1 VGIKDNLS
9 LCKSVWSVTFKTLAK
24 YPSLLVPFFVNAVF
38 QGLVLTV
45 LFYYPRSP
53 FAAVLAPPV
62 KAFYGA
68 RFLHYP
74 YNFLLLPKLFYYGQ
88 VLSMLTLGVVM
99 LGMAMGMVSQVH
111 TEGTKP
117 RIGGNINR
125 SIRRYFPLLGVWLLT
140 FIISSIILRG
150 PAFLVMKFMQPTT
163 FARILLQV
171 VSYGGILA
179 VFLTEA
185 LFIYA
190 YPAIVIERLGFLK
203 GIARSF
209 SVSKGVFLTTAVLVI
224 VPRILDVI
232 GIIAKDKM
240 AAATNVSFPDF
251 PEITVVML
259 AILIGITVI
268 TDSLVFLSTANLFML
283 KKETEK

>member
-1 VGIKDNLS
+1 MGIKDNLS

-24 YPSLLVPFFVNAVF
+24 YPSLLIPFFMNAVF

-53 FAAVLAPPV
+53 FSAIFGQPV
-62 KAFYGA
+62 QAFYGI

-88 VLSMLTLGVVM
+88 ILATLTLGVVM
-99 LGMAMGMVSQVH
+99 FGMAMGMVSQIH
-111 TEGTKP
+111 TEGTAP
-117 RIGGNINR
+117 RIGGSINR
-125 SIRRYFPLLGVWLLT
+125 SLRRYLPLVGIWLVT
-140 FIISSIILRG
+140 FIISLIILRG
-150 PAFLVMKFMQPTT
+150 PAFLIMKFMQPTT
-163 FARILLQV
+163 FAKILLQV

-179 VFLTEA
+179 VFLVEA

-190 YPAIVIERLGFLK
+190 YPAIVVERAGFLK

-209 SVSKGVFLTTAVLVI
+209 SISKGVFLTTAILVI

-232 GIIAKDKM
+232 GIIIKDKM
-240 AAATNVSFPDF
+240 TNATNINFPDF

-259 AILIGITVI
+259 AILIGITLI

>member
-1 VGIKDNLS
+1 MGIKDNLS

-24 YPSLLVPFFVNAVF
+24 YPSLLVPFFMNAVF

-53 FAAVLAPPV
+53 FAAIFGPPI
-62 KAFYGA
+62 KAFYGI

-88 VLSMLTLGVVM
+88 VLATLTLGVVM
-99 LGMAMGMVSQVH
+99 FGMAMGMVSQIH
-111 TEGTKP
+111 SEGTSP

-125 SIRRYFPLLGVWLLT
+125 SLRRYLPLVGVWLVT
-140 FIISSIILRG
+140 FIISLIILRG
-150 PAFLVMKFMQPTT
+150 PAKLIMKFMQPTI
-163 FARILLQV
+163 FAKILLQV

-179 VFLTEA
+179 VFLVEA

-190 YPAIVIERLGFLK
+190 YPAIVVERAGFLK

-209 SVSKGVFLTTAVLVI
+209 SISKSVFLTTAILVI

-232 GIIAKDKM
+232 GIIIKDKM
-240 AAATNVSFPDF
+240 TSATNISFPDF

-259 AILIGITVI
+259 AVLIGITLI

>member
-1 VGIKDNLS
+1 MGIKENLS

-24 YPSLLVPFFVNAVF
+24 YPVLLIPFFVNAVF

-53 FAAVLAPPV
+53 FSAIFGPPV
-62 KAFYGA
+62 KAFYGI

-88 VLSMLTLGVVM
+88 VLMTLTLGVVM
-99 LGMAMGMVSQVH
+99 FGMAMGMVSQIH

-125 SIRRYFPLLGVWLLT
+125 SLRRYLPLAGVWLVT
-140 FIISSIILRG
+140 FIISLIILRG
-150 PAFLVMKFMQPTT
+150 PAFLITKFMQPTT

-179 VFLTEA
+179 VFIMEA

-190 YPAIVIERLGFLK
+190 YPAIVVERAGFLK

-209 SVSKGVFLTTAVLVI
+209 SVSKGVFLTTAILVI
-224 VPRILDVI
+224 VPRILDFI
-232 GIIAKDKM
+232 GLIMKEKIAG
-240 AAATNVSFPDF
+240 AANITFPDF
-251 PEITVVML
+251 PEITAVIL
-259 AILIGITVI
+259 AILIGITLI

-283 KKETEK
+283 KKDTEK

>member
-1 VGIKDNLS
+1 M
-9 LCKSVWSVTFKTLAK
+9 TFKTLAK
-24 YPSLLVPFFVNAVF
+24 YPSLLIPFLVTAVF
-38 QGLVLTV
+38 EGLVLTV

-53 FAAVLAPPV
+53 FAAIFGPPV
-62 KAFYGA
+62 KAFYGI

-88 VLSMLTLGVVM
+88 VLATLTLGVVM
-99 LGMAMGMVSQVH
+99 FGMAMGMVSQIH

-117 RIGGNINR
+117 RIGGSINR
-125 SIRRYFPLLGVWLLT
+125 SLRRYLPLVGVWLVT
-140 FIISSIILRG
+140 FIISLIILRG
-150 PAFLVMKFMQPTT
+150 PAFLIMKFMQPTT
-163 FARILLQV
+163 FAKILLQV

-179 VFLTEA
+179 VFLVEA

-190 YPAIVIERLGFLK
+190 YPAIVVERLGFLK

-209 SVSKGVFLTTAVLVI
+209 SISTGVFLTTAILVI

-232 GIIAKDKM
+232 GIIIKDKM
-240 AAATNVSFPDF
+240 SSATNLSFPDF

-259 AILIGITVI
+259 AILIGITFI

>member
-1 VGIKDNLS
+1 MGIKDNLS
-9 LCKSVWSVTFKTLAK
+9 LCRSVWSVTFKTLAK
-24 YPSLLVPFFVNAVF
+24 YPSLLIPFFVNAVF

-53 FAAVLAPPV
+53 FAAIFIPPV
-62 KAFYGA
+62 KAFFGA

-88 VLSMLTLGVVM
+88 ILTMLTLGIVM
-99 LGMAMGMVSQVH
+99 FGMAMGMASQVH
-111 TEGTKP
+111 TEGTRP

-125 SIRRYFPLLGVWLLT
+125 SLRRYFPLVGVWFLT
-140 FIISSIILRG
+140 FVISLIILRG
-150 PAFLVMKFMQPTT
+150 PAFLIMKFMQPTT
-163 FARILLQV
+163 FARVLLQA

-179 VFLTEA
+179 VFLVEA

-203 GIARSF
+203 GIGRSF
-209 SVSKGVFLTTAVLVI
+209 SISKGVFLTTAVLVI

-232 GIIAKDKM
+232 GIIVKDKLG
-240 AAATNVSFPDF
+240 AATNINFPDF

-259 AILIGITVI
+259 AILIVVTMI

>member
-1 VGIKDNLS
+1 MGIKDNLS

-24 YPSLLVPFFVNAVF
+24 YPSLLVPFFMNAVF

-53 FAAVLAPPV
+53 FAAIFGPPI
-62 KAFYGA
+62 KAFYGI

-88 VLSMLTLGVVM
+88 VLATLTLGVVM
-99 LGMAMGMVSQVH
+99 FGMAMGMVSQIH
-111 TEGTKP
+111 SEGTSP

-125 SIRRYFPLLGVWLLT
+125 SLRRYLPLVGVWLVT
-140 FIISSIILRG
+140 FIISLIILRG
-150 PAFLVMKFMQPTT
+150 PAKLIMKFMQPTI
-163 FARILLQV
+163 FAKILLQV

-179 VFLTEA
+179 VFLIEA

-190 YPAIVIERLGFLK
+190 YPAIVVERAGFLK

-209 SVSKGVFLTTAVLVI
+209 SISKSVFLTTAILVI

-232 GIIAKDKM
+232 GIIIKDKM
-240 AAATNVSFPDF
+240 TSATNISFPDF

-259 AILIGITVI
+259 AVLIGITLI

>member
-1 VGIKDNLS
+1 MGIRDNLS

-24 YPSLLVPFFVNAVF
+24 YPSLLIPFFMNAVF

-53 FAAVLAPPV
+53 FSIIFGQPV
-62 KAFYGA
+62 KAFYGI

-88 VLSMLTLGVVM
+88 VLATLTLGVVM
-99 LGMAMGMVSQVH
+99 FGMAMGMVSQIH

-125 SIRRYFPLLGVWLLT
+125 SLRRYLPLVGVWLVT
-140 FIISSIILRG
+140 FIISLIILRG
-150 PAFLVMKFMQPTT
+150 PAKLIMKFMQPTT
-163 FARILLQV
+163 FAKILLQV

-179 VFLTEA
+179 VFLVEA

-190 YPAIVIERLGFLK
+190 YPAIVVERLSFFR

-209 SVSKGVFLTTAVLVI
+209 SISKGVFLTTVILVI
-224 VPRILDVI
+224 VPRLLDVI
-232 GIIAKDKM
+232 GIIVKDKM
-240 AAATNVSFPDF
+240 TSATNINFPDF

-259 AILIGITVI
+259 GILIGITLI

>member
-1 VGIKDNLS
+1 M
-9 LCKSVWSVTFKTLAK
+9 
-24 YPSLLVPFFVNAVF
+24 NAVF
-38 QGLVLTV
+38 QGLILTV

-53 FAAVLAPPV
+53 FSVIFAQPV
-62 KAFYGA
+62 KAFYGI

-74 YNFLLLPKLFYYGQ
+74 YNFILLPKLFYYGQ
-88 VLSMLTLGVVM
+88 VLATLTLGVVM
-99 LGMAMGMVSQVH
+99 FGMAMGMVSQIH
-111 TEGTKP
+111 TEGTSP

-125 SIRRYFPLLGVWLLT
+125 SLRRYLPLVGVWLAT
-140 FIISSIILRG
+140 FIISLIILRG
-150 PAFLVMKFMQPTT
+150 PAFLIMKFMQPTT
-163 FARILLQV
+163 FAKILLQV

-179 VFLTEA
+179 VFLVEA

-190 YPAIVIERLGFLK
+190 YPAIVVERAGFLK

-209 SVSKGVFLTTAVLVI
+209 SISKSVFLTTAILVI

-232 GIIAKDKM
+232 GIIVKDKM
-240 AAATNVSFPDF
+240 TSATNISFPDF
-251 PEITVVML
+251 PEVTVVML
-259 AILIGITVI
+259 GVLIGITLI